1 MVRLSSTFLEYLRHV
16 PSNAKYLNSAL
27 HSEYFEASWANF
39 RCKKWLKWPGCSGRF
54 TSTCVNGTSLRPCT
68 GKTWE
73 GKQWSKQHHHCVE
86 KKIWAAASINAV
98 WRMIFHFSCGPMG
111 GSFYIPHIPCKCHQR
126 PNGQRCYTWNPFFLF
141 QRVNQNFSP
150 TCGPLGS
157 GKPIFQA
164 FPHSWEKNFQ
174 TFIFTKH
181 ANFQGQTSQKKLNKL
196 ISYLYQFNLQVMYLH
211 STCHMFGK

>member
-1 MVRLSSTFLEYLRHV
+1 MQSIWIPRYTANTSRRLGPTSG
-16 PSNAKYLNSAL
+16 AKNGWNDQVAAGASPLLASMAPASAL
-27 HSEYFEASWANF
+27 A
-39 RCKKWLKWPGCSGRF
+39 LGRHEKVSNEESSII
-54 TSTCVNGTSLRPCT
+54 TAL
-68 GKTWE
+68 
-73 GKQWSKQHHHCVE
+73 

-111 GSFYIPHIPCKCHQR
+111 GSYYIPHIPCKCHQR

-181 ANFQGQTSQKKLNKL
+181 ANFQGQTSQKKLKL
-196 ISYLYQFNLQVMYLH
+196 ISYLYQFIRKKKATKKQPKAKFSKLTY
-211 STCHMFGK
+211 K